1 MPYSQFILSPTL
13 ARDKNLAGLVV
24 SGLLAGCVASNTW
37 DYPVQGG
44 QQTMTIVRGD
54 IQSESLTK
62 RHANLAMYHE
72 VSNCQ
77 FEYIGSIV
85 SEGAT
90 TTFALPV
97 GQRMNLQMN
106 FVTFNNWA
114 GNQTISAVEYLFTA
128 RLGRQY
134 EAVLT
139 NNEIGYD
146 YELVEINS
154 ATGSRRI
161 VPMVNPT
168 NCS

>member
-1 MPYSQFILSPTL
+1 MPHTQPVVNTAL
-13 ARDKNLAGLVV
+13 ARGKSLVAIAV
-24 SGLLAGCVASNTW
+24 LGMVAGCAPSNTW
-37 DYPVQGG
+37 DYPVQSGP
-44 QQTMTIVRGD
+44 QNMTIMRAD
-54 IQSESLTK
+54 IQSEGSTK

-72 VSNCQ
+72 VANCQ

-90 TTFALPV
+90 TAFVLPV

-106 FVTFNNWA
+106 FVTFNNWE

-128 RLGRQY
+128 RPERQY

-146 YELVEINS
+146 YELVEINP
-154 ATGSRRI
+154 ATGSRRVI
-161 VPMVNPT
+161 PMVNPT

>member
-1 MPYSQFILSPTL
+1 
-13 ARDKNLAGLVV
+13 
-24 SGLLAGCVASNTW
+24 
-37 DYPVQGG
+37 
-44 QQTMTIVRGD
+44 MTIMRAD
-54 IQSESLTK
+54 IQSEGSTK

-72 VSNCQ
+72 VANCQ

-90 TTFALPV
+90 TAFVLPV

-106 FVTFNNWA
+106 FVTFNNWE

-128 RLGRQY
+128 RPERQY

-146 YELVEINS
+146 YELVEINP
-154 ATGSRRI
+154 ATGSRRVI
-161 VPMVNPT
+161 PMVNPT